1 MATLV
6 HEFTPLLVLTEDT
19 ETGRITARLDF
30 FNSAVQSGEVNA
42 MGQYVRE
49 FDLDDP
55 EPQDAAAAL
64 DAYLAG
70 HPALTAT
77 VIIRAS
83 QEV

>member
-1 MATLV
+1 
-6 HEFTPLLVLTEDT
+6 
-19 ETGRITARLDF
+19 
-30 FNSAVQSGEVNA
+30 